1 MGYRQIGTN
10 KKGEKKWLI
19 TIELGK
25 DVFGDRDRKFE
36 TFCGTL
42 AEVKI
47 RDAELTKQYYRKGN
61 VANIKE
67 LTFEEYSVAFLKKCE
82 GNVGITTINNYKR
95 LLRDIIPFIGHC
107 KLSKITPQML
117 NNV

>member
-61 VANIKE
+61 VANVKD
-67 LTFEEYSVAFLKKCE
+67 LTFEFVGCSISIPKNLLISINAFSGE
-82 GNVGITTINNYKR
+82 SDAWITLADSFSR
-95 LLRDIIPFIGHC
+95 SP
-107 KLSKITPQML
+107 
-117 NNV
+117 